1 MRFGVGVWMTC
12 KIYLGSFTR
21 LTKLNLIAWE
31 FELLPKVRLALGRCV
46 WRCGGAFGVG
56 GHVSELTSGLTYVS
70 RLISGLEAAIPYVIS
85 AQVLISA
92 ALALVG
98 PE

>member
-1 MRFGVGVWMTC
+1 MFGVVEV
-12 KIYLGSFTR
+12 L
-21 LTKLNLIAWE
+21 
-31 FELLPKVRLALGRCV
+31 LAL
-46 WRCGGAFGVG
+46 A
-56 GHVSELTSGLTYVS
+56 GHVNELTSVLTYVS

-98 PE
+98 PV